1 MFDWRDILE
10 FWFGTLEPNAIP
22 DTHYRRRWFSTDRG
36 FDREI
41 RRRFLSLLV
50 LASEDGL
57 PEWLETPG
65 GWLASILILDQFSRN
80 IHRGTELAFA
90 YDAKAL
96 QLSRRGVAQGVDVTL
111 PPFQRAFFYMPFQ
124 HSERLADH
132 EEGVGLYEQ
141 LSATYRGAEHELL
154 NGFLKSARE
163 HAEIVRRFGRF
174 PHRNRVLK
182 RVDTSEEARYLAGEH
197 ASFGQ

>member
-10 FWFGTLEPNAIP
+10 FWFGTLEPDAIP
-22 DTHYRRRWFSTDRG
+22 DTYHRRRWFNADRG

-65 GWLASILILDQFSRN
+65 GMLATILVLDQFSRN
-80 IHRGTELAFA
+80 IHRGTGLAFA

-96 QLSRRGVAQGVDVTL
+96 QLSRRGVAQGADLAL
-111 PPFQRAFFYMPFQ
+111 PAFQRAFFYMPFQ
-124 HSERLADH
+124 HSEHLADH
-132 EEGVGLYEQ
+132 EDGVGLYEQ
-141 LSATYRGAEHELL
+141 LVATYRGNERELL
-154 NGFLKSARE
+154 NGFLESARE
-163 HAEIVRRFGRF
+163 HAGIVRRFGRF
-174 PHRNRVLK
+174 PHRNRVLT
-182 RVDTSEEARYLAGEH
+182 RVNTPEETAYLAGDH